1 MRHRNYTWAELMK
14 RVYLVDVLECERC
27 GGTMKILAAIYPPE
41 TTEKNSGVSRA
52 DLPGPAPGVC
62 RLRLQ
67 PDGLLLNSA

>member
-1 MRHRNYTWAELMK
+1 
-14 RVYLVDVLECERC
+14 
-27 GGTMKILAAIYPPE
+27 MKILAAIYPPE

-67 PDGLLLNSA
+67 PDGLLL